1 MAFSTSRLGGVDERL
16 SWLLFD
22 VSALAAII
30 LAGLAVAAVEITSR
44 ESVRPEEGEAFTE

>member
-1 MAFSTSRLGGVDERL
+1 MAFSTSRRGGVAEGLAR
-16 SWLLFD
+16 SRFD